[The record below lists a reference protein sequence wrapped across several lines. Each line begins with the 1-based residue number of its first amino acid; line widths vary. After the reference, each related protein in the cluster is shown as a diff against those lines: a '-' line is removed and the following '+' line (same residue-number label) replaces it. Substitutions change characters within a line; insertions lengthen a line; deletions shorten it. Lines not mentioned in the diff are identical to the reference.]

1 VKERVQPIAKAGKKL
16 NATFKNT
23 KFMNTSSGASRP
35 AEEAEGG
42 NREVVR
48 SNLSA
53 FLDSA

>member
-1 VKERVQPIAKAGKKL
+1 MKERVQPIAKAGKKP

-23 KFMNTSSGASRP
+23 KFVNTTSGASRP

-42 NREVVR
+42 SREVVR

>member
-1 VKERVQPIAKAGKKL
+1 MKERVQPIAKAGKKP

-23 KFMNTSSGASRP
+23 KFVNTSSGPSRP
-35 AEEAEGG
+35 AEEADGG
-42 NREVVR
+42 KREVVR

>member
-1 VKERVQPIAKAGKKL
+1 MKERVQPIAKAGKKP

-23 KFMNTSSGASRP
+23 KFVNTSRGASRT
-35 AEEAEGG
+35 AEEGAGDS
-42 NREVVR
+42 REVVR